1 MLYVLIK
8 ITTLT
13 RVFCTV
19 KLTDKVRLVGT
30 YHGQRMCVL
39 GLVRSGQRDKPK
51 GIGRAWCVR
60 LAVLITAAVSLLASS
75 FLLVPLK
82 KIRLCMRRSLL
93 I

>member
-1 MLYVLIK
+1 M
-8 ITTLT
+8 
-13 RVFCTV
+13 
-19 KLTDKVRLVGT
+19 RLVGT

-39 GLVRSGQRDKPK
+39 GLVRSGQRDKSK
-51 GIGRAWCVR
+51 GNMERVWRVR

>member
-1 MLYVLIK
+1 M
-8 ITTLT
+8 
-13 RVFCTV
+13 
-19 KLTDKVRLVGT
+19 RLVGT

-39 GLVRSGQRDKPK
+39 GLVRSGQGTNLKEIWRVW
-51 GIGRAWCVR
+51 RVR

-82 KIRLCMRRSLL
+82 KKIRLCMRRSLL